1 MSQFGRTGAI
11 VAQSYHSYITEK
23 VTLHNIGLAS
33 YTRNSLAKF
42 GKETVNGRERT
53 SLDINEYFGGSVPTA
68 ELLGDSKILEIFKFD
83 KDNKRYLLKTSAGA
97 GEESIWWSA
106 SGDGAMAA
114 NSLLDFQTK
123 FDLLQ
128 KGFLTDEPAVR
139 MKEAWSNIQTSL
151 SGCITFNATYSVLT
165 CVQTSLIRLYFQSA
179 GRSSTKRGVATQSDA
194 IFAGVPATQTG
205 RSFGMENT
213 LRAETGSYSAPSPGG
228 NKNPE
233 NTVAAPMRM
242 SYDSA
247 TGKWESGTQQM
258 MIRMLSDVDGVPL
271 KELPNNVDDTAIG
284 EFYEGPLSSEF
295 KVGYG
300 MPVTTENG
308 NPYLFGPN
316 AFGYGISPKEKVLI
330 VNRTPR
336 NFKKGEYVLGS
347 CINGEWIPIG
357 LGLPSTVSKKLTLEW
372 SQIQKFIADAKSFFR
387 NHNDT
392 KKITSEIY
400 EDYVRFN
407 FYDSLDYSVAT
418 SLASSGNDLTRLAIL
433 NMLKPNLNTNPLE
446 IDAGGRLIL
455 ESTTKES
462 IPGHTLYVGS
472 TLYKPSLG
480 YLQFFD
486 ADTVKEVYGGNNA
499 DTRLGYGNLS
509 QKAPD
514 QSYGG
519 GQNFVN
525 AGSVTS
531 SWGMYF
537 SEGYTS
543 ASVAKLLAG
552 NKKVVN
558 AFSEAIAA
566 NSFPIYK
573 STTLVFPTQAE
584 GVDPYLYHF
593 PAQFALNAS
602 GNQSI
607 FANLLWLAQKSEG
620 IFANNMLKYI
630 ADPVKGDWLKVPG
643 KIDTSGIVGKNVY
656 QLSPINPAI
665 VQFTPLSLQLALCST
680 IIEYDATNDNP
691 INGGY
696 RDLKSNL
703 SYSIPAVWSYKAFGK
718 AWDRLGLTRNNTL
731 IAPWNVGQGRVVTG
745 RIGFGNNLFLVTS
758 ANPLTRV
765 FEIPVRKD
773 YPDGGP
779 GILPQDSAGK
789 EFSNVVGII
798 GARSTVNL
806 TSGGQLSLKTTNNI
820 GLNTFGQVLGGAGE
834 NQFNFLGSLG
844 SFFSD
849 NRGKTLLTDNV
860 QWGASNEGP
869 GIYDAFGTTAL
880 WCKVYDH
887 CPNTVYDPRY
897 FVPLQFNGSTK
908 ALDNTNIEID
918 VPAYKTNNAVVK
930 SGTIIT
936 SVTPTLKKI
945 KNPIRKN
952 MLLTGGGFYC
962 IQNILSANPNGW
974 QIVDGG
980 AGYTETDK
988 IKFGTAIFNPVTDKN
1003 GKITSLKISEPPQY
1017 GEFSDLNTFK
1027 TPLIATTE
1035 TTRGTGAN
1043 IKLNSGRIIEK
1054 IVHDKIE
1061 YYGVQQLTPGDNQG
1075 NGDDGGYV
1083 RSSKTSTFSLAQNTT
1098 GRYDIFYLFVN
1109 DILNYTENSLG
1120 ATYVEN
1126 EPTAQ
1131 FVNLEISAN

>member
-1 MSQFGRTGAI
+1 MSQFERTGAI
-11 VAQSYHSYITEK
+11 VAQSYHSYITEN

-42 GKETVNGRERT
+42 GKEKRNGTERT
-53 SLDINEYFGGSVPTA
+53 SPDINEYFGGSVPTA
-68 ELLGDSKILEIFKFD
+68 QLLGDSQTLQILKFD
-83 KDNKRYLLKTSAGA
+83 KDNKRYLLKTSSGE

-114 NSLLDFQTK
+114 ESLLDFQTK

-128 KGFLTDEPAVR
+128 KGFLTGEPAIR
-139 MKEAWSNIQTSL
+139 MKEAWSNIQTSK
-151 SGCITFNATYSVLT
+151 SGCITFTATYPVLT
-165 CVQTSLIRLYFQSA
+165 CNQTSLIRLYFQSA
-179 GRSSTKRGVATQSDA
+179 GRSSTKRGVATQSNA

-205 RSFGMENT
+205 RSFGMENK
-213 LRAETGSYSAPSPGG
+213 LNSETGSYPAPNPGG
-228 NKNPE
+228 NKDPG

-271 KELPNNVDDTAIG
+271 KELPDNVDDIPIG
-284 EFYEGPLSSEF
+284 DFYDGPLSSEF

-316 AFGYGISPKEKVLI
+316 AAGCGISPKEKVLI

-336 NFKKGEYVLGS
+336 NFKKGEHVLGS
-347 CINGEWIPIG
+347 LINGEWIPIG
-357 LGLPSTVSKKLTLEW
+357 LGLPTTVSKKLTPEW

-387 NHNDT
+387 NRYDT
-392 KKITSEIY
+392 KRITPEIY

-407 FYDSLDYSVAT
+407 FYASLDYSVAT

-433 NMLKPNLNTNPLE
+433 NMLKPNLDNEPLE
-446 IDAGGRLIL
+446 VGANGQLVFA
-455 ESTTKES
+455 STTKEAV
-462 IPGHTLYVGS
+462 PGYHDYVGG
-472 TLYKPSLG
+472 TLNQPSLG

-486 ADTVKEVYGGNNA
+486 ADTVKEIYGGNNA
-499 DTRLGYGNLS
+499 DTKLGYGNLS
-509 QKAPD
+509 QLPPD

-519 GQNFVN
+519 GQSFVN
-525 AGSVTS
+525 AGTVTS

-537 SEGYTS
+537 PQGYTS
-543 ASVAKLLAG
+543 SSVSRLLTG
-552 NKKVVN
+552 SKTVVN
-558 AFSEAIAA
+558 ALSEADSEAGKQ
-566 NSFPIYK
+566 FPIYK
-573 STTLVFPTQAE
+573 STTLAFPTAN
-584 GVDPYLYHF
+584 VDPYLYHF

-607 FANLLWLAQKSEG
+607 FANLLWLAQKTEG
-620 IFANNMLKYI
+620 IFTNNMLKYM
-630 ADPVKGDWLKVPG
+630 ADPVKGDWLKAPG
-643 KIDTSGIVGKNVY
+643 KIDASGIVGKNVY

-680 IIEYDATNDNP
+680 IIDYDATNDNP

-703 SYSIPAVWSYKAFGK
+703 AYPTQWSYKALGK
-718 AWDRLGLTRNNTL
+718 AWDRLGITANSQFALEANRKVY
-731 IAPWNVGQGRVVTG
+731 A
-745 RIGFGNNLFLVTS
+745 RIGFGQNLFLYEK
-758 ANPLTRV
+758 ANPMTRS
-765 FEIPVRKD
+765 FAKPLKED

-779 GILPQDSAGK
+779 GILPSKDGGQNKD
-789 EFSNVVGII
+789 FSNVVGII
-798 GARSTVNL
+798 GARSTINL
-806 TSGGQLSLKTTNNI
+806 TAGGQLSLKTTNNI
-820 GLNTFGQVLGGAGE
+820 GLNTFGQVLGGGGSNE
-834 NQFNFLGSLG
+834 FSFLGSLG
-844 SFFSD
+844 SFFTD

-860 QWGASNEGP
+860 QWGASNEGVF
-869 GIYDAFGTTAL
+869 DAFGTTAL

-918 VPAYKTNNAVVK
+918 VPVYGANNAIAK
-930 SGTIIT
+930 PGDIIT
-936 SVTPTLKKI
+936 SSTPTMKKI
-945 KNPIRKN
+945 KNPIRRN

-962 IQNILSANPNGW
+962 IQNILSANPNGY

-980 AGYTETDK
+980 AGYTDTDK
-988 IKFGTAIFNPVTDKN
+988 IKFGTAVFKPVTDKN
-1003 GKITSLKISEPPQY
+1003 GKITSLVMLDPPQY

-1027 TPLIATTE
+1027 TPLIGVPE
-1035 TTRGTGAN
+1035 TTTGTGAN

-1061 YYGVQQLTPGDNQG
+1061 YYGSQQLTPGDNQG

-1083 RSSKTSTFSLAQNTT
+1083 RSSKTGTFNLSQNAT

-1109 DILNYTENSLG
+1109 DILNYTENSIG
-1120 ATYVEN
+1120 ATFVEN

>member
-1 MSQFGRTGAI
+1 MSQFERTGAI
-11 VAQSYHSYITEK
+11 VAQSYHSYITEN

-42 GKETVNGRERT
+42 GREKRNGTERI
-53 SLDINEYFGGSVPTA
+53 SPDIAEYFGGSIPTA
-68 ELLGDSKILEIFKFD
+68 QLLGDSQTLEIFKFD

-114 NSLLDFQTK
+114 SSLLDFQTK

-128 KGFLTDEPAVR
+128 KGFLTGEPAVR
-139 MKEAWSNIQTSL
+139 MKEAWANIQTSL
-151 SGCITFNATYSVLT
+151 SGCITFKATYSVLT
-165 CVQTSLIRLYFQSA
+165 CPQTSLIRLYFQSA
-179 GRSSTKRGVATQSDA
+179 GRSSTKRGVATQSNA
-194 IFAGVPATQTG
+194 VFAGVPATQTG

-271 KELPNNVDDTAIG
+271 KELPSNVDDIPIG
-284 EFYEGPLSSEF
+284 DFYDGPLSSEF

-316 AFGYGISPKEKVLI
+316 SFGCGISPKEKVLI

-336 NFKKGEYVLGS
+336 NFKKGEHVLGS
-347 CINGEWIPIG
+347 LINGEWIPIG
-357 LGLPSTVSKKLTLEW
+357 LGLPTTVSKKLIPEW

-387 NHNDT
+387 NHNDRQRMT
-392 KKITSEIY
+392 PENY

-407 FYDSLDYSVAT
+407 FYASLDYSVAT

-433 NMLKPNLNTNPLE
+433 NMLKPNLDNEPLE
-446 IDAGGRLIL
+446 IGTDGRLVFA
-455 ESTTKES
+455 STTKEAV
-462 IPGHTLYVGS
+462 PGYYNYVGG
-472 TLYKPSLG
+472 TLNQPSLG

-486 ADTVKEVYGGNNA
+486 ADTVKEIYGGNNA

-509 QKAPD
+509 QTPLD
-514 QSYGG
+514 QVYGG
-519 GQNFVN
+519 GQSFVN
-525 AGSVTS
+525 AGTVTS

-537 SEGYTS
+537 PEGYTS
-543 ASVAKLLAG
+543 SSVARLLAG
-552 NKKVVN
+552 SKTVVT
-558 AFSEAIAA
+558 ALSEADSEAA
-566 NSFPIYK
+566 KNFPIYK
-573 STTLVFPTQAE
+573 STTLAFPTAN
-584 GVDPYLYHF
+584 VDPYLYHF

-620 IFANNMLKYI
+620 IFTNNMLKYI
-630 ADPVKGDWLKVPG
+630 ADPVKGDWLKMPG
-643 KIDTSGIVGKNVY
+643 KVDVSGIVGKNVY

-680 IIEYDATNDNP
+680 IIDYDATNDNP

-703 SYSIPAVWSYKAFGK
+703 SYPIPAVWSYKAFGK
-718 AWDRLGLTRNNTL
+718 AWDRLGLKVDRDL
-731 IAPWNVGQGRVVTG
+731 IAPWNVGNGRVVKG
-745 RIGFGNNLFLVTS
+745 RIGFGSNLFLVSS
-758 ANPLTRV
+758 ANPMTRA
-765 FEIPVRKD
+765 FEIPMKED

-779 GILPQDSAGK
+779 GILPQNTRGL

-798 GARSTVNL
+798 GARSIVNL
-806 TSGGQLSLKTTNNI
+806 SAGGQLSLKTTNNI
-820 GLNTFGQVLGGAGE
+820 GLNTFGQVLGGGGE

-849 NRGKTLLTDNV
+849 NRGKTLLTDDV
-860 QWGASNEGP
+860 QWGASNEGVF
-869 GIYDAFGTTAL
+869 DAFGTTAL

-918 VPAYKTNNAVVK
+918 VPVYGTSNAIAK
-930 SGTIIT
+930 PGDIIT
-936 SVTPTLKKI
+936 GVTPTMKKI
-945 KNPIRKN
+945 KNPIRRN

-962 IQNILSANPNGW
+962 IQYILSANPNGY

-980 AGYTETDK
+980 AGYTDTDK

-1003 GKITSLKISEPPQY
+1003 GKITSLKISDPPQY

-1027 TPLIATTE
+1027 TPLLATYE
-1035 TTRGTGAN
+1035 TANGTGAS

-1054 IVHDKIE
+1054 IIHDKIG
-1061 YYGVQQLTPGDNQG
+1061 YYGSQQLTPGDNQG

-1083 RSSKTSTFSLAQNTT
+1083 RGSKTTTFNLSQNAT

-1120 ATYVEN
+1120 ATFVEN